1 MLISELDTPAL
12 TCDLDIVERNIA
24 TYQRLITDA
33 GLAMRPH
40 IKTHKVPA
48 VAHMQLAAGAIG
60 ICCQKVTEAE
70 VFIAA
75 GIKDVLIAYNLIGKP
90 KLERLSRIARQADIK
105 VAIDSAYTARG
116 ISAQAAEDGVEV
128 GIVIELMM
136 GNRSGVA
143 APQDAVELGRL
154 VTALPGLRL
163 RGLMGYPTGPAP
175 ECLDFFAATI
185 NAYRR
190 EGLCLDIVSG
200 GGTNSSWQAAPERAI
215 GFTEHRPG
223 TYIYHD
229 WSQVQRNEHVTLE
242 DCALRVICTVVSRPT
257 PGIATIDGG
266 SKTFTNEG
274 FRIEGLD
281 PNHIVE
287 YPAARMIGQ
296 NEEHGIIDV
305 SACPRKPELGERVT
319 VIPYH
324 ACVVTNLHDEVVGV
338 RDGKV
343 EAFWPILARGK
354 VR

>member
-1 MLISELDTPAL
+1 MHISELDTPAL
-12 TCDLDIVERNIA
+12 TCDLDIVEHNIA
-24 TYQRLITDA
+24 TYQRLISEA
-33 GLAMRPH
+33 GLAVRPH

-48 VAHMQLAAGAIG
+48 IAHMQLAAGAIG

-70 VFIAA
+70 VFVDA
-75 GIKDVLIAYNLIGKP
+75 GIRDVLIAYNLMGKP
-90 KLERLSRIARQADIK
+90 KLERLTRIARRADVK

-128 GIVIELMM
+128 GILIELRM

-143 APQDAVELGRL
+143 TPRDAVELGRL
-154 VTALPGLRL
+154 VTELPGLRL
-163 RGLMGYPTGPAP
+163 RGLMGYPTGPNP
-175 ECLDFFAATI
+175 DCLALFDATAK
-185 NAYRR
+185 AYRQ

-200 GGTNSSWQAAPERAI
+200 GGTSSSWQAAPEKPV

-229 WSQVQRNEHVTLE
+229 WSQVQRNPHVTVE
-242 DCALRVICTVVSRPT
+242 DCAMRVICTVVSRPT
-257 PGIATIDGG
+257 PDIATIDGG

-274 FRIEGLD
+274 LGGDGKAHYIL
-281 PNHIVE
+281 E
-287 YPAARMIGQ
+287 YPEARTIGQ

-305 SACPRKPELGERVT
+305 SACPRKPEIGERVS

-324 ACVVTNLHDEVVGV
+324 ACVVTNLHDEIAGV
-338 RDGKV
+338 RGGMV
-343 EAFWPILARGK
+343 EAIWPILARGK